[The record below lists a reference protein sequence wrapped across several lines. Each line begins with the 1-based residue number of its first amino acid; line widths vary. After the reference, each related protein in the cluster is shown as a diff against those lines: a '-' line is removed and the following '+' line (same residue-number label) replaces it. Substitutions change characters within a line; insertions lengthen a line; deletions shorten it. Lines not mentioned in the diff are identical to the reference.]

1 MKGSMKKRVRV
12 LAVVIVLA
20 MLFAGCEVKPKEASG
35 GDSDASGPEK
45 SLQEHFDEIEPL
57 DEEVALNIGIGA
69 GILHDFPAYL
79 AWKAGGLEKAN
90 VKGELMYFAN
100 GPLMVEALTAK
111 SLDVGGYGIGGI
123 LAGTVLGEADI
134 IQIRMDEAIVQKY
147 FVRADSDIGE
157 AGLDDETG
165 LYGTKEQW
173 QGKQIYLPQGTTLQY
188 LLGEAL
194 AKMDMTF
201 EDIEPVYMDAKN
213 VNTAIYA
220 GQGDAWAL
228 WNMYGYSAG
237 LESEFVE
244 AFNGVTADISLL
256 AASVARK
263 DALDDPELTAAIG
276 KWVECQ
282 YAVIDWMQESE
293 ENMNAAVDYFYEW
306 CQEEGVMAEKDD
318 LYRYMNDVQFYNA
331 EECYDLM
338 VNKGESGNLLGEEMI
353 LKPMDFFI
361 SQGNYTE
368 ADKEKLTGGS
378 FDPQFVEPLL
388 K

>member
-1 MKGSMKKRVRV
+1 MKKRVAV
-12 LAVVIVLA
+12 LVVISMLV
-20 MLFAGCEVKPKEASG
+20 MLFTGCEVKPKESSKEAENTG
-35 GDSDASGPEK
+35 GPEK
-45 SLQEHFDEIEPL
+45 SLQERFDAIEPL
-57 DEEVALNIGIGA
+57 DEEVTLNIGIGA

-90 VKGELMYFAN
+90 VKGELKYFAN
-100 GPLMVEALTAK
+100 GPLMVEAITAK

-123 LAGTVLGEADI
+123 LAGSVLKEADI
-134 IQIRMDEAIVQKY
+134 IQLRMEEAIVQKY
-147 FVRADSDIGE
+147 FVKEDSDIAK
-157 AGLDDETG
+157 AGIDEKTG
-165 LYGTKEQW
+165 FYGTKEQW
-173 QGKQIYLPQGTTLQY
+173 KGKQVYLPQGTTLQY

-201 EDIEPVYMDAKN
+201 DDIEPVYMDAKN

-237 LESEFVE
+237 LNDEYVE
-244 AFNGVTADISLL
+244 AFNGVTAGISLL

-263 DALDDPELTAAIG
+263 DALSDPQLKAAIG

-318 LYRYMNDVQFYNA
+318 LYRYMNDAQFYDA
-331 EECYDLM
+331 KECYDLM
-338 VNKGESGNLLGEEMI
+338 VNKGDSGNLVGEEMI
-353 LKPMDFFI
+353 LNPMDFFI

-368 ADKEKLTGGS
+368 ADKEKLADGN
-378 FDPQFVEPLL
+378 FDPEFVEALL

>member
-1 MKGSMKKRVRV
+1 MKRRVAVLIVISM
-12 LAVVIVLA
+12 LA
-20 MLFAGCEVKPKEASG
+20 MLFAGCEVKPKESPK
-35 GDSDASGPEK
+35 DAESTGGPEK
-45 SLQEHFDEIEPL
+45 SLQERFDAIEPL

-90 VKGELMYFAN
+90 VKGELKYFAN
-100 GPLMVEALTAK
+100 GPLMVEAITAK

-123 LAGTVLGEADI
+123 LAGSVLKEADI
-134 IQIRMDEAIVQKY
+134 IQLRMEEAIVQKY
-147 FVRADSDIGE
+147 FVKADSDIAK
-157 AGLDDETG
+157 AGIDEKTG
-165 LYGTKEQW
+165 FYGTKEQW
-173 QGKQIYLPQGTTLQY
+173 KGKQVYLPQGTTLQY

-201 EDIEPVYMDAKN
+201 DDIEPVYMDAKN

-220 GQGDAWAL
+220 DQGDAWAL

-237 LESEFVE
+237 LEDDYVE
-244 AFNGVTADISLL
+244 AFNGVTAGISLL

-263 DALDDPELTAAIG
+263 DALDDPQLKAAIG

-318 LYRYMNDVQFYNA
+318 LYRYMNDAQFYNA
-331 EECYDLM
+331 RECYDLM
-338 VNKGESGNLLGEEMI
+338 VNKGDSGMLVGEEMI
-353 LKPMDFFI
+353 LNPMDFFI

-368 ADKEKLTGGS
+368 ADKEKLTDGN
-378 FDPQFVEPLL
+378 FDPEFVEALI